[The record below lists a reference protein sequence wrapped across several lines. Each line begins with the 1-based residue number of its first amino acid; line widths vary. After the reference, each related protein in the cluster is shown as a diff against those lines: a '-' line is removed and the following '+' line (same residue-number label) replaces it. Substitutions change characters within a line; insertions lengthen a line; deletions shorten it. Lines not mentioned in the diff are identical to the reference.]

1 VTEDNLQRYRVVAIP
16 GDGVGPEVIAAAR
29 RVVDAAGERFGFA
42 VEWIEV
48 LAGGAA
54 IDEYDVA
61 MRPADVETCRTADA
75 VLLGAVGGPKWSDPS
90 ARVRPEQALFAL
102 RGGLGLFAN
111 LRPVTVHPALV
122 ASSPLRPE
130 LLEGVDLLIVRE
142 LTGGIYFGQPS
153 EERPSQ
159 AGREAV
165 DTMVYNEGEIRR
177 VVLLAGAIAA
187 KRRGKLTSVD
197 KANVLATSRLWRKV
211 VDEERRRFPS
221 VEVSHQLVDSCAM
234 LLVRKPADFDVIVT
248 ENLFGDILS
257 DEAAVL
263 AGSLGMLPSASLGDR
278 LTQHGTFGLYE
289 PIHGSA
295 PDIAGEDKANPIG
308 TILSAAM
315 LLRLSLGLDEAA
327 RAVEAAVNET
337 LGRGWRTVDLADP
350 GDPDDGLVVVGT
362 TGFATAVIESL
373 EAGVP
378 A

>member
-1 VTEDNLQRYRVVAIP
+1 VADADLHRYRVAAIP
-16 GDGVGPEVIAAAR
+16 GDGVGPEVITAAR
-29 RVVDAAGERFGFA
+29 RVVDAAGARFGFA
-42 VEWIEV
+42 VAWIEI

-54 IDEYDVA
+54 IDAYGVA
-61 MRPADVETCRTADA
+61 IRPADVEACRGADA
-75 VLLGAVGGPKWSDPS
+75 ILLGAVGGPKWSDPS
-90 ARVRPEQALFAL
+90 AAVRPEQALFAL

-153 EERPSQ
+153 EERPSD

-165 DTMVYNEGEIRR
+165 DTMIYTEKEIRR
-177 VVLLAGAIAA
+177 VVLLAAAMAA
-187 KRRGKLTSVD
+187 KRRGVLTSVD

-211 VDEERRRFPS
+211 VDEERRRFPT

-234 LLVRKPADFDVIVT
+234 LLIRRPADFDVIVT

-278 LTQHGTFGLYE
+278 LTRHGTFGLYE

-295 PDIAGEDKANPIG
+295 PDIAGQGVANPCG

-315 LLRLSLGLDEAA
+315 LLRHSVGAEAA
-327 RAVEAAVNET
+327 AKAVEDAVAGALRSGARTRDIAAPGARDW
-337 LGRGWRTVDLADP
+337 LGTVAFTEVVLKHLA
-350 GDPDDGLVVVGT
+350 
-362 TGFATAVIESL
+362 AH
-373 EAGVP
+373 
-378 A
+378 